1 MQLYLKGGFFE
12 EFEVKL
18 PHCDPELSFEDNVD
32 IRKAF
37 MDYKV
42 KELKSI
48 RRKQISKCH
57 GDFQIH
63 IILQSRLNT
72 MEFSQQEINSI
83 NYDPDKFSDKP
94 RSRKSGVKRA

>member
-1 MQLYLKGGFFE
+1 MQLYLNGGFFE

-18 PHCDPELSFEDNVD
+18 PHYDPELSYENNVD

-42 KELKSI
+42 KELKSM
-48 RRKQISKCH
+48 RHKQISKCQENY
-57 GDFQIH
+57 QIH
-63 IILQSRLNT
+63 IILQSRLNI

-83 NYDPDKFSDKP
+83 NYDPDKFSTNP
-94 RSRKSGVKRA
+94 RCRKSGNKRA

>member
-1 MQLYLKGGFFE
+1 MQLYLNGGFFE

-18 PHCDPELSFEDNVD
+18 PPYDPELSFEDNVD

-37 MDYKV
+37 MDYKE
-42 KELKSI
+42 KELKSM
-48 RRKQISKCH
+48 RHKQISKCQ
-57 GDFQIH
+57 GNYQIH
-63 IILQSRLNT
+63 VVLQSRLNT
-72 MEFSQQEINSI
+72 MEFSEQEINSI